1 MDAHGNLPS
10 GRTLGRYTPPLI
22 DKSKERWHGR
32 ELGEDVA
39 VAQIVTAATTV
50 FYAAVFT
57 IGYYMV
63 VKGNRET
70 LREMREESLSGGAA
84 ASYRRGQS
92 LLNLPVV
99 ELVVRNVTE
108 ELPKM

>member
-1 MDAHGNLPS
+1 
-10 GRTLGRYTPPLI
+10 
-22 DKSKERWHGR
+22 
-32 ELGEDVA
+32 
-39 VAQIVTAATTV
+39 
-50 FYAAVFT
+50 
-57 IGYYMV
+57 MV

-70 LREMREESLSGGAA
+70 LREMREESLSGGRPQVIVEA
-84 ASYRRGQS
+84 S